1 MRQSDQICL
10 VDIQCKAA
18 PDSWQMMVC
27 RLMHYGTMIV
37 QGACN
42 ATTGDLEE
50 AGGAFEAQGLTAFV
64 SGC

>member
-1 MRQSDQICL
+1 MQ
-10 VDIQCKAA
+10 AN
-18 PDSWQMMVC
+18 
-27 RLMHYGTMIV
+27 GTVIV

-50 AGGAFEAQGLTAFV
+50 AGGAFEGHGLVASV